1 MPMFAGYSHD
11 SPGDSPA
18 SLPVW
23 ARSGDVP
30 QRSVI
35 GAVISSEC
43 RRVSV
48 AIVSTLGRGVEARSH
63 VVAHAVESL
72 PAEITTLY
80 KQIASG
86 RDTHPGSP
94 PTLANQLAI
103 VIASLVQRI
112 ASQHVDV
119 ADRALAV
126 GVYEPGLWDLT
137 TGRRTYQSLC
147 DAATLADIAGYPVID
162 GFAARDLA
170 QGGLGG
176 PLLAIPTWMLLRRVD
191 RAAAF
196 LDLGRTT
203 RVTYLPAFAQSA
215 ANRVLSF
222 DVGPGTSLLD
232 RLAEQLSS
240 GEQTFYPGGK
250 LAVQGR
256 RIPDL
261 VEHWLGDPYFKRPI
275 PRWHPLGC
283 RHEQELS
290 QTVKMAIDSGWSVRD
305 LLCTACHFIAETVAR
320 AIRERLPSGDLE
332 EILVAGGGQQNGML
346 LRGIASRM
354 SGCQLIRTSDEG
366 LIDAAID
373 PAAAALL
380 ALLHVD
386 HTPANPMSLTGASS
400 PRVLGRLTP
409 GSPTRWHRLLSE
421 MSAHKPTMMSLRSA
435 V

>member
-1 MPMFAGYSHD
+1 MSAGHGLD
-11 SPGDSPA
+11 SPSERPT

-35 GAVISSEC
+35 GAHVSSEC
-43 RRVSV
+43 RRISV
-48 AIVSTLGRGVEARSH
+48 AIVSVLGRGTDARSH
-63 VVAHAVESL
+63 VVAHASEPLPVEVASL
-72 PAEITTLY
+72 Y
-80 KQIASG
+80 RQISTG

-94 PTLANQLAI
+94 ATLANQLAI
-103 VIASLVQRI
+103 AAATVVQRL
-112 ASQHVDV
+112 ASQRADV
-119 ADRALAV
+119 ADRALAI
-126 GVYEPGLWDLT
+126 GVYDPGLWDLT
-137 TGRRTYQSLC
+137 TGRRAYNGLC
-147 DAATLADIAGYPVID
+147 DAASLADMTGYPVID
-162 GFAARDLA
+162 GFPARDLA

-176 PLLAIPTWMLLRRVD
+176 PTLAIPQWMLLRRVD
-191 RAAAF
+191 RPAVF
-196 LDLGRTT
+196 VDLGRTVRAT
-203 RVTYLPAFAQSA
+203 FLPAFAPSS

-232 RLAEQLSS
+232 RLAEQLTF
-240 GEQTFYPGGK
+240 GEHPFDPGGK

-261 VEHWLGDPYFKRPI
+261 VEHWLNDPYFKRPI

-283 RHEQELS
+283 RHEQELGE
-290 QTVKMAIDSGWSVRD
+290 TVKMAIASGWSVRD
-305 LLCTACHFIAETVAR
+305 LLCTACHFIAETTAR
-320 AIRERLPSGDLE
+320 AVRERLPASEVE
-332 EILVAGGGQQNGML
+332 EILLAGGGQHNGML
-346 LRGIASRM
+346 LRGLASRL
-354 SGCQLIRTSDEG
+354 SGCQLTRVVDLG
-366 LIDAAID
+366 LADAAID

-386 HTPANPMSLTGASS
+386 HAPANPMSLTGASS

-421 MSAHKPTMMSLRSA
+421 MSAHRPAMMSLRSA